1 MSPSLTTPVN
11 EASGKKELSPQ
22 QRNFKLFAI
31 GALLLL
37 GGLGLI
43 VASDIYLPPSE
54 KQEWIVLIALVIAS
68 IGAIMAFIGY
78 IKLLLSRVNHFMHR

>member
-1 MSPSLTTPVN
+1 MKKKALT
-11 EASGKKELSPQ
+11 PQ
-22 QRNFKLFAI
+22 QQSFKLFAI

-37 GGLGLI
+37 GGLGVIL
-43 VASDIYLPPSE
+43 ASGIYLPPSE

-78 IKLLLSRVNHFMHR
+78 IKLLLSRVNHFMQR

>member
-1 MSPSLTTPVN
+1 MRSLT
-11 EASGKKELSPQ
+11 PQ

-37 GGLGLI
+37 GGLGAI
-43 VASDIYLPPSE
+43 VASDIYLPSSE
-54 KQEWIVLIALVIAS
+54 KQEWIALIALVIAS
-68 IGAIMAFIGY
+68 VGAIMAFIGY

>member
-1 MSPSLTTPVN
+1 MKKKGLT
-11 EASGKKELSPQ
+11 PQ

-37 GGLGLI
+37 GGLGVI

-54 KQEWIVLIALVIAS
+54 KQEWIALIALAIAS

-78 IKLLLSRVNHFMHR
+78 IKLLLSRVNHFMRR

>member
-1 MSPSLTTPVN
+1 MI
-11 EASGKKELSPQ
+11 KKELTAQ
-22 QRNFKLFAI
+22 QRNFKFFAI

-37 GGLGLI
+37 GGLGVI

-54 KQEWIVLIALVIAS
+54 KQEWIVLTALVIAS

>member
-1 MSPSLTTPVN
+1 MKPSLIKS
-11 EASGKKELSPQ
+11 EKKKELSPQ

-43 VASDIYLPPSE
+43 VASDIYLLPSE
-54 KQEWIVLIALVIAS
+54 KQLARERD
-68 IGAIMAFIGY
+68 
-78 IKLLLSRVNHFMHR
+78 RVRKSVVVCV